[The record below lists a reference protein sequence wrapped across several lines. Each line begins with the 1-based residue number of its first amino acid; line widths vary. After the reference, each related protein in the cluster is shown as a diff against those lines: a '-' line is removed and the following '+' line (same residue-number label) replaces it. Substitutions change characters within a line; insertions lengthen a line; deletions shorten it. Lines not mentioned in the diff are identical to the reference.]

1 MLWRFSVSSVCAGFI
16 TLLMSAG
23 LPVLAQQSPSGKLTG
38 TIYDQAGARL
48 DHAAIV
54 LKNAATGAESTT
66 HPSDKGEYRFE
77 NLPVGKYSI
86 RVSATGLSTVQINE
100 VLIQTNKTA
109 NINVTLPVADS
120 TPISVVEVSE
130 APQPVDTPTPAAAA
144 SHGDPPP
151 PPPDPV
157 EEAKA
162 VVREIANI
170 RERLA
175 LSAYQQNKIRDIFT
189 ARQNQIAA
197 LRADPSLLQP
207 ARREKVKAVR
217 ADAEAKFRAVLNE
230 NQLDE
235 YEEILKERRERAV
248 EQQKNPPS
256 PH

>member
-1 MLWRFSVSSVCAGFI
+1 
-16 TLLMSAG
+16 LLMSSE
-23 LPVLAQQSPSGKLTG
+23 LPILAQQLPSGQLTG

-48 DHAAIV
+48 DHAAVV
-54 LKNAATGAESTT
+54 LKNAVTGAESTT
-66 HPSDKGEYRFE
+66 HPSDKGEYRFD

-86 RVSATGLSTVQINE
+86 RVSANGLSTVQINE
-100 VLIQTNKTA
+100 VLIQANKTS
-109 NINVTLPVADS
+109 NINVTLPVAAS

-130 APQPVDTPTPAAAA
+130 APQPADTPPPATVA
-144 SHGDPPP
+144 P

-175 LSAYQQNKIRDIFT
+175 LSADQQNKIRDIFL

-197 LRADPSLLQP
+197 LRADTSLLQP

-235 YEEILKERRERAV
+235 YEEILKERRERQSALA
-248 EQQKNPPS
+248 